1 MLSILGIAIEE
12 GVKGMEFVIEEL
24 LSSSNL
30 RLKERDRPK
39 MLLLLKNTLKK
50 GLDKVYPILHFVK
63 RFFLNLT
70 VKGELTVFM
79 MMVMIITVSF
89 ITYDIG
95 RIQWRKMQ
103 VTTLQQSLRESA
115 LEQQLLHQEAL
126 PIMHQAQRQW
136 LAQKEENSRELFRLL
151 AWLSI
156 HFEQS
161 LQLQSIQKKPSDP
174 AFYLTGKAEDFA
186 VIFQLET
193 LLQSLKWQATITL
206 LEKDV
211 SQSFQLKIMPLHHL
225 GFSE

>member
-1 MLSILGIAIEE
+1 MLSILGIAIEK

-24 LSSSNL
+24 PSSSDL

-39 MLLLLKNTLKK
+39 MLLLLKNTLEK

-63 RFFLNLT
+63 NFFLNLT
-70 VKGELTVFM
+70 VKGELGVFM

-89 ITYDIG
+89 IAYDIG
-95 RIQWRKMQ
+95 RVQWRKMQ

-126 PIMHQAQRQW
+126 PIMHQVQRKW
-136 LAQKEENSRELFRLL
+136 LTQKEENSRELLRLL

-174 AFYLTGKAEDFA
+174 AFYLTGKAEDFS

-211 SQSFQLKIMPLHHL
+211 SQSFQLKITPLHHL